1 MVQLSNTKKT
11 YSDSGSRTDALR
23 LLVVD
28 EADVC
33 EFVKGFFGERN
44 FEVSVARDGK
54 EILSAVEAGRPDI
67 VLLDIKLPGMDG
79 AEVLKEIRK
88 NNEAIKVIIITAVEN
103 EKKAEEAKHHGAI
116 EYITKP
122 LLLEQLER
130 TVFTAAEQIRMGN

>member
-1 MVQLSNTKKT
+1 MVQLSNTKNT
-11 YSDSGSRTDALR
+11 YSDSGYRTDVLR

-33 EFVKGFFGERN
+33 EFVKRFFGERN
-44 FEVSVARDGK
+44 FEVAVACDAKGA
-54 EILSAVEAGRPDI
+54 LNVVESGRPDI

-79 AEVLKEIRK
+79 AEVLKEIHK
-88 NNEAIKVIIITAVEN
+88 KKEAIKVIIVTALEN
-103 EKKAEEAKHHGAI
+103 EKKAEEAKHHGAV

-130 TVFTAAEQIRMGN
+130 TVFTAAEQIRMGK